1 MRKLI
6 DHVYI
11 AVTIAF
17 TVYGLLIMK
26 WRIAKIGKLPD
37 DVFEKIKLLL
47 LLVVD
52 PYIFSGFLAAFLA
65 SMAWMVAM
73 TKFELSYAYPF
84 TSLNFVVVLLLS
96 GWILHEPLGIQ
107 KYIGIF
113 FIVLGTTVAAFN
125 LLCRSISAFRFSCC
139 GRCS

>member
-113 FIVLGTTVAAFN
+113 FIVLGTTVAA
-125 LLCRSISAFRFSCC
+125 R
-139 GRCS
+139 G